1 MSWPVFRNQA
11 LVLPSIYSAIAVAAA
26 HGQRAALHK
35 LLSHPVNGNS
45 NAEVLS
51 LEEIL
56 AEGASHQTSDRR
68 PARSQVRQRFT
79 HNAATKATIIDV
91 RFQCAELGLGRFRQ
105 TRQQWQR

>member
-1 MSWPVFRNQA
+1 MPNELACLLNCAF
-11 LVLPSIYSAIAVAAA
+11 LCSAIAVAAA
-26 HGQRAALHK
+26 HGQRAVLHK

-68 PARSQVRQRFT
+68 PARSQVKILISMPQM
-79 HNAATKATIIDV
+79 N
-91 RFQCAELGLGRFRQ
+91 GR
-105 TRQQWQR
+105 